1 MTLAMVFPGQGSQ
14 SVGMQS
20 DLAQACGEVLVTY
33 DQASERLGYDLWDLV
48 QNGSPDKLNETIV
61 TQPAMLA
68 AGIAAWRCWSKA
80 GGANPEIMAGH
91 SLGEYT
97 ALVAAGALNFSD
109 AISLVRKRA
118 ELMQEAVPA
127 GIGAMAAILGL
138 DDEEILDVCDDSS
151 SIGIAE
157 AVNFNSPGQV
167 VVAGHRAALE
177 RVIVLANERGAR
189 RAIMLHVSVPSHSSL
204 MHPAGDLLA
213 EALANTEFHSPA
225 IPVVNSVD
233 AAFYGDPDDI
243 RERLKAQV
251 FSPVRWVKTVRF
263 MLENGATSF
272 IECGPGRVLSGLH
285 KRIDRTIP
293 VGRIETRES
302 LTEAL
307 EQQ

>member
-1 MTLAMVFPGQGSQ
+1 
-14 SVGMQS
+14 
-20 DLAQACGEVLVTY
+20 
-33 DQASERLGYDLWDLV
+33 
-48 QNGSPDKLNETIV
+48 
-61 TQPAMLA
+61 
-68 AGIAAWRCWSKA
+68 
-80 GGANPEIMAGH
+80 
-91 SLGEYT
+91 
-97 ALVAAGALNFSD
+97 
-109 AISLVRKRA
+109 
-118 ELMQEAVPA
+118 
-127 GIGAMAAILGL
+127 
-138 DDEEILDVCDDSS
+138 
-151 SIGIAE
+151 
-157 AVNFNSPGQV
+157 
-167 VVAGHRAALE
+167 
-177 RVIVLANERGAR
+177 
-189 RAIMLHVSVPSHSSL
+189 

-233 AAFYGDPDDI
+233 AAFYGNPDDI

>member
-1 MTLAMVFPGQGSQ
+1 MVFPGQGSQ

-118 ELMQEAVPA
+118 ELMQQAVPA

-225 IPVVNSVD
+225 IPVVNSVN

>member
-1 MTLAMVFPGQGSQ
+1 
-14 SVGMQS
+14 
-20 DLAQACGEVLVTY
+20 
-33 DQASERLGYDLWDLV
+33 
-48 QNGSPDKLNETIV
+48 
-61 TQPAMLA
+61 
-68 AGIAAWRCWSKA
+68 
-80 GGANPEIMAGH
+80 
-91 SLGEYT
+91 
-97 ALVAAGALNFSD
+97 
-109 AISLVRKRA
+109 
-118 ELMQEAVPA
+118 
-127 GIGAMAAILGL
+127 MAAILGL

-225 IPVVNSVD
+225 ISVVNSVD

-293 VGRIETRES
+293 VGRIETPES